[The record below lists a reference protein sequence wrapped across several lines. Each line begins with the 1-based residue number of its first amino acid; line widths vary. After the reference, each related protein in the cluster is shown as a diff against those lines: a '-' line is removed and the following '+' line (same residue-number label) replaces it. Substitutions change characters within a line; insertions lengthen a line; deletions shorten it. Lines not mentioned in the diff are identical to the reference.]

1 MAFGMVHSLSI
12 ITIHYHYERSIP
24 CRNFMTNTCQLAQ
37 NLLSKIC
44 AKVIVFLREIVRS
57 QDFINRHKQ
66 NPTDFTRERKLP
78 ALSLISF
85 LLSLVRGSYQKELD
99 RFFHILGRSEAP
111 KRVVTKAAFAKA
123 RMKLKYQAFVEL
135 NHRLVVFFENHFSV
149 KTWNGFRVLATDGS
163 TVRLPHTDDIQK
175 HFGLWNVRQ
184 GKPSPMARLSQLF
197 DTLNKI
203 TVDAVISPKHI
214 GERELAASHFL
225 TLKPTDLV
233 LMDRGYP
240 AWWLFALVMSRG
252 AQFCARISK
261 KWKIVQSFRAS
272 GEKERLIF
280 LPVSSTS
287 VKTAR
292 QLGLDI
298 NPLKLRL
305 IRIDSGQD
313 KPLVLITS
321 LTDTGKYPCAVFSDL
336 YHSRWPVEED
346 YKVIKS
352 RIELE
357 NFSGK
362 SALSVYQ
369 DFHAKVLM
377 KNIVSIF
384 AIPVND
390 MLAEDNAEGRKHDYQ
405 VNLTYALA
413 TSKELIPLL
422 FQRSKTKIKLIIEAL
437 FELLH
442 RTLEPKRPGRRYPR
456 KHRVSVRK
464 YFACYKPI
472 S

>member
-1 MAFGMVHSLSI
+1 MVFDMVHSLSI
-12 ITIHYHYERSIP
+12 IKTNYHYERSIP
-24 CRNFMTNTCQLAQ
+24 CRNFVKNVCQLAQ

-44 AKVIVFLREIVRS
+44 AKTIEFIKEIVKS
-57 QDFINRHKQ
+57 QDFIGRHRQ

-78 ALSLISF
+78 AHSLIALLLSLI
-85 LLSLVRGSYQKELD
+85 RGSYQKELD
-99 RFFHILGRSEAP
+99 RFFQILGTSEVP
-111 KRVVTKAAFAKA
+111 KRVVTKAALAKA

-135 NHRLVVFFENHFSV
+135 NRRLVAFFENHFIL
-149 KTWNGFRVLATDGS
+149 KTWHGFRLLATDGS
-163 TVRLPHTDDIQK
+163 TVRLPHTEDIQK
-175 HFGLWNVRQ
+175 HFGSWNVRR
-184 GKPSPMARLSQLF
+184 GKPSPMARISQLF

-203 TVDAVISPKHI
+203 TVDAIISPKHI

-225 TLKPTDLV
+225 SLKTTDLV

-240 AWWLFALVMSRG
+240 AWWLFALAMSTG

-261 KWKIVQSFRAS
+261 RWKIVQAFLAS
-272 GEKERLIF
+272 GEKERLIL
-280 LPVSSTS
+280 LPVPTTS

-298 NPLKLRL
+298 KPLNLRL
-305 IRIDSGQD
+305 IRIDNGED
-313 KPLVLITS
+313 KPVVLITS
-321 LTDTGKYPCAVFSDL
+321 LKDTGKYQHEAFSDL

-384 AIPVND
+384 TLPVND
-390 MLAEDNAEGRKHDYQ
+390 MLAEDKVDSQKYDYQ
-405 VNLTYALA
+405 VNLTHALA
-413 TSKELIPLL
+413 ISKDLIPLL
-422 FQRSKTKIKLIIEAL
+422 FQRSTKKIKFIIEAL
-437 FELLH
+437 FDLLR
-442 RTLEPKRPGRRYPR
+442 RTVEPIRPGRQYPR
-456 KHRVSVRK
+456 NHRVSVRK
-464 YFACYKPI
+464 YFVCYKPI